1 MARIVLFHPKAA
13 QEYRLAERWSL
24 VAVLSPSFPNSRLGT
39 HARKL
44 RFPNGWKPKSLTA
57 NP

>member
-1 MARIVLFHPKAA
+1 MTDELQSRNTVWPNGGT
-13 QEYRLAERWSL
+13 L
-24 VAVLSPSFPNSRLGT
+24 VGVLSPSFPNSRLGT